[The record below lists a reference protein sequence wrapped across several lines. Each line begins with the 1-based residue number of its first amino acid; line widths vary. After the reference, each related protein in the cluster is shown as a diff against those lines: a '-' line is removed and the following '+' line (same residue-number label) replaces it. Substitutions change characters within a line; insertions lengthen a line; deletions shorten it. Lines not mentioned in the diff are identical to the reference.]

1 MPHFTYFQDFLCM
14 LFCPVKVPSIGFAF
28 YLNLAR
34 LAVILIHS
42 LIDYVNLIKIFAL
55 NEPKIIFLEY
65 TLFWIFLHIFEI
77 QINVR
82 VQFIDFSVFSV
93 LYGLIPSCTFII
105 SYI

>member
-1 MPHFTYFQDFLCM
+1 M
-14 LFCPVKVPSIGFAF
+14 LFRPVKVPSIGFAF

-65 TLFWIFLHIFEI
+65 TLFFWPFLHIFEI
-77 QINVR
+77 EINVH
-82 VQFIDFSVFSV
+82 VQFIDFSVYSV

-105 SYI
+105 SYIK